1 MKKIITFLFS
11 FFFLIKITY
20 ALENI
25 SINNLDLIPNFDKN
39 IKVYNIYTSK
49 NTEIITI
56 NTVIEANETVTGGG
70 SKSLKKGLNVF
81 TINSYFDNKLNK
93 VYTLY
98 ITRGEETYEKSDAH
112 LDSLEIENVSF
123 EFESDKFEYV
133 IETEKDVA
141 LNKINYLSRNPN
153 SVVNIKTNKD
163 LDENKNEIIVK
174 VTSED
179 KKNKNT
185 YKILINTRSDSE
197 KISSKKSIFDNKN
210 FDEVDLKI
218 IRIAIISVIVIGL
231 GIIFYF
237 IFIKKRPNKDLCISR
252 NILRK

>member
-56 NTVIEANETVTGGG
+56 NTVVEANETVTGGG

-93 VYTLY
+93 VSFALRYYRILKYCT
-98 ITRGEETYEKSDAH
+98 INRGDCFLLLRHHKKNHKIQNNNLDLFEK
-112 LDSLEIENVSF
+112 
-123 EFESDKFEYV
+123 KEYV
-133 IETEKDVA
+133 YDHVKHSAHDEDGA
-141 LNKINYLSRNPN
+141 NQ
-153 SVVNIKTNKD
+153 VV
-163 LDENKNEIIVK
+163 LENLLE
-174 VTSED
+174 
-179 KKNKNT
+179 
-185 YKILINTRSDSE
+185 L
-197 KISSKKSIFDNKN
+197 
-210 FDEVDLKI
+210 L
-218 IRIAIISVIVIGL
+218 
-231 GIIFYF
+231 
-237 IFIKKRPNKDLCISR
+237 
-252 NILRK
+252 

>member
-1 MKKIITFLFS
+1 M
-11 FFFLIKITY
+11 
-20 ALENI
+20 
-25 SINNLDLIPNFDKN
+25 
-39 IKVYNIYTSK
+39 
-49 NTEIITI
+49 
-56 NTVIEANETVTGGG
+56 
-70 SKSLKKGLNVF
+70 
-81 TINSYFDNKLNK
+81 
-93 VYTLY
+93 
-98 ITRGEETYEKSDAH
+98 
-112 LDSLEIENVSF
+112 SF

-141 LNKINYLSRNPN
+141 LNNINYLSRNPN

-185 YKILINTRSDSE
+185 YKILINTRLDSE